1 MFKKFLA
8 RLGKGAATVDLRFEG
23 RPYRANETVQGEV
36 LIQGGE
42 VEQKINHLAA
52 KLIMN
57 VNTKQGTVAREVT
70 TIPLSSAF
78 TIFPKEQKA
87 IPFTYTIPAN
97 LPVSRGTVSYYFDTH
112 LDIDGGV
119 DRTDLDRLI
128 VEAPKDVQAVFQAL
142 QQLGFH
148 EKPSSGKLDTY
159 GQEFAFFPTTL
170 FVGQVSEIEL
180 RFASEAMGG
189 LRIWME
195 VDCRGAYH
203 EVEAKREL
211 FLDQDTLQDAEEL
224 VDILRQTII
233 EATEQPHSFMHPF
246 SYEKYGHHGHHSHGH
261 HGSSV
266 AGMVGG
272 LAMGIL
278 GAMLLEEM
286 MGEALE
292 AAGEAL
298 GFEEEDSEE
307 ESGFGDF
314 FGGDDGEF

>member
-23 RPYRANETVQGEV
+23 RPYCANEVVQGEV

-42 VEQKINHLAA
+42 VDQKINHLAA
-52 KLIMN
+52 RLMMS
-57 VNTKQGTVAREVT
+57 VNTKQGTITREVA
-70 TIPLSSAF
+70 TIPLSNTF
-78 TIFPKEQKA
+78 TIFPKEQKV
-87 IPFTYTIPAN
+87 IPFTYIIPAN

-148 EKPSSGKLDTY
+148 EKPGSGKLDTY

-170 FVGQVSEIEL
+170 FAGQVSEIEL
-180 RFASEAMGG
+180 RFASEATG
-189 LRIWME
+189 LHVWME
-195 VDCRGAYH
+195 VDCRGGYR

-211 FLDQDTLQDAEEL
+211 FLEKDTLQDAEEL
-224 VDILRQTII
+224 LDVLKRSII
-233 EATEQPHSFMHPF
+233 EAVEQPHSFMHPF
-246 SYEKYGHHGHHSHGH
+246 SYEQYGHRGHGH

-278 GAMLLEEM
+278 GAVLLEEM
-286 MGEALE
+286 MGEAME

-298 GFEEEDSEE
+298 GFEEEESGEE

-314 FGGDDGEF
+314 FGGDDEEF

>member
-23 RPYRANETVQGEV
+23 RPYSANEVVQGEV

-42 VEQKINHLAA
+42 VDQKINHLAA
-52 KLIMN
+52 KLMMS
-57 VNTKQGTVAREVT
+57 VNTKQGTVTREVT
-70 TIPLSSAF
+70 TIPLSHTF
-78 TIFPKEQKA
+78 TIFSKEQKV

-112 LDIDGGV
+112 LDIDAGV

-148 EKPSSGKLDTY
+148 EKPSSGKLDIY

-170 FVGQVSEIEL
+170 FAGQVSEIEL
-180 RFASEAMGG
+180 RFASEATG
-189 LRIWME
+189 LHVWME
-195 VDCRGAYH
+195 VDCRGAYR

-211 FLDQDTLQDAEEL
+211 FLDKGTLQDAEEL
-224 VDILRQTII
+224 ADVLRQSII
-233 EATEQPHSFMHPF
+233 EAVEQPHKFMHPF
-246 SYEKYGHHGHHSHGH
+246 SYEQYGHRSHGH

-286 MGEALE
+286 MGEAME

-298 GFEEEDSEE
+298 GFEEEESGEE

-314 FGGDDGEF
+314 FGGDDEEF